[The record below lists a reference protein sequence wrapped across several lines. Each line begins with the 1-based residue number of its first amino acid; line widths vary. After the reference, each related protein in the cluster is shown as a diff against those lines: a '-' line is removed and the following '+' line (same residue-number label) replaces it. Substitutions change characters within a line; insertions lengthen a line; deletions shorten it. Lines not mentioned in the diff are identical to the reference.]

1 MGAPEVVGLL
11 IILVFT
17 VAWVWLG
24 AWIAQSRGRSQVLG
38 GLLHLLLGFIGTL
51 LLFLIP
57 KNEDELYRR
66 QLEREE
72 RRTRLRDE
80 YGRRDQR

>member
-24 AWIAQSRGRSQVLG
+24 AWIAQSRGRLQVLG

-72 RRTRLRDE
+72 RMTRLRDE

>member
-1 MGAPEVVGLL
+1 MGAPEGVGLL

-51 LLFLIP
+51 LLSLIP

-72 RRTRLRDE
+72 RMTRLRDE

>member
-72 RRTRLRDE
+72 RMTRLRDE

>member
-1 MGAPEVVGLL
+1 MGAPEGVGLL

-72 RRTRLRDE
+72 RMTRLRDE